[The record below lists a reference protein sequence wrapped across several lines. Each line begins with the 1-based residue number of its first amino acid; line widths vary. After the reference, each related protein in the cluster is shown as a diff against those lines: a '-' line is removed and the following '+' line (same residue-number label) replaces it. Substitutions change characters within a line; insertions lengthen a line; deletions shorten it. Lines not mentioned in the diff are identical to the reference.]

1 MGVVQPLVQYF
12 LWRHY
17 CISPAVHIWGQKSPC
32 SWLAKWKETEDA
44 RGREMSLCSFVWH
57 RSTGQ
62 PFCCITVMHKE
73 DGNWVCSWPC
83 RRLWGPISWRPG
95 NSWIHLSL
103 EEVAKVLF
111 TARSMW
117 SIFSCNQGTLI
128 PFLTPHATRERLA
141 GCTAVFTT
149 SLIVQLPSLPVPS
162 PEENFDYLLELWT
175 ELVQGLIV

>member
-1 MGVVQPLVQYF
+1 MGIVQPLVQYF

-17 CISPAVHIWGQKSPC
+17 CISPAVHTWGQKSPC

-83 RRLWGPISWRPG
+83 HRLWGPISWRPG
-95 NSWIHLSL
+95 NSWIHHSL

-117 SIFSCNQGTLI
+117 SIFSCNQVPWSPFWHHMLPERGLQAALLCLQPPSLCSFPVFLYPLLKRTLI
-128 PFLTPHATRERLA
+128 I
-141 GCTAVFTT
+141 
-149 SLIVQLPSLPVPS
+149 S
-162 PEENFDYLLELWT
+162 
-175 ELVQGLIV
+175 